1 MEETYRMALA
11 GLLHDIGKF
20 AQRGTAQ
27 VLKSWNDET
36 KHEFKYQH
44 ALHTW
49 HFIEKYVPKA
59 FQVGVLAAYHH
70 RPQNVAQQRIRLA
83 DQLSAGERDSG
94 KERDDSDRQTHPKQ
108 LRPIFTRLHLKDGD
122 QDVAHPNPNG
132 LYLPLK
138 PLTLDAIFPQD
149 KPVGEDDW
157 QDYED
162 MWQDF
167 CDEAE
172 YLQSLPL
179 EAYVEAMQALLQRYT
194 WCVPSA
200 YFKTVPDVSLYDHS
214 RMTAALAVC
223 LSDFNDAEIE
233 TLTNEWKAEDGK
245 HGEHWE
251 QPVALLVG
259 GDISGVQDFIY
270 TISSKGAA
278 KALRGRS
285 FYLQLLTEAVLR
297 FVLRELGL
305 PITNVIYSGGG
316 HFFLLAPLSAK
327 DKLPGIQAAISRKLL
342 THHGTALYLALG
354 SAEVP
359 LSGFRLGAFTEHWD
373 AMHKNLQQAKSRRY
387 AELGAEMHQ
396 LVFAVPEDGGGDKHC
411 AVCGADDVKL
421 NKWKEESDTETQMIC
436 SQCRSYVEDLGKSL
450 PKAAYLRWRWIEPQ
464 EPPRSTY
471 TAALQAFG
479 AEVKIIKTGEK
490 VETAPG
496 DTLWALDDP
505 QNGWPQGS
513 EAAAR
518 WLRYTVNQIP
528 VVKDQAEAD
537 LINERLSASERRE
550 EPARPGNTKTFAHL
564 QALSGGESGGFKRLG
579 VVRMDVDNLGDV
591 FKDGFKRKKPDG
603 NEESI
608 ATLSRLSALSSAMS
622 LYFEGWVKRIIARD
636 FDKEFWLKK
645 HFPNA
650 RRASLV
656 YAVYAGGDD
665 VFLIGPWDV
674 MPDVALDIE
683 REFEKYTCHP
693 GLHLSGGMAFINGK
707 YPVYQAAE
715 DAGEAEGIAKA
726 RKIEEN
732 GVVIESKNAF
742 AFLNTA
748 WRWDEFESLKKK
760 QKKLVEL
767 VRKDRDEAGGSPKS
781 ILMLLRSLA
790 QMKSEAARGQKRPV
804 WGRWMWMAAYHLT
817 RGAERNAKKKPA
829 LAKELRDMRDGFEKN
844 EYRDLPQWGA
854 AARWAQLLTRGKE
867 NHKEVQNG

>member
-1 MEETYRMALA
+1 MEREINVYHFALA

-20 AQRGTAQ
+20 AQRAGEQ
-27 VLKSWNDET
+27 VQDEWREGKT
-36 KHEFKYQH
+36 QADFKYQH

-49 HFIEKYVPKA
+49 HFINKYVPKA
-59 FQVGVLAAYHH
+59 FGVGVLAAYHH
-70 RPQNVAQQRIRLA
+70 RPQNPAQQRIRLA

-94 KERDDSDRQTHPKQ
+94 KDLDDSDRQTHHKQ
-108 LRPIFTRLHLKDGD
+108 LHPIFTRLELDEG
-122 QDVAHPNPNG
+122 AHPNPDG
-132 LYLPLK
+132 LFLPLK
-138 PLTLDAIFPQD
+138 PLTLDVIFPQ
-149 KPVGEDDW
+149 EDPLPEGKVW
-157 QDYED
+157 QAYKA
-162 MWQDF
+162 MWDAF
-167 CDEAE
+167 CTEAE
-172 YLQSLPL
+172 QLQSLPL

-200 YFKTVPDVSLYDHS
+200 YFNAVPDVSLYDHS

-233 TLTNEWKAEDGK
+233 TLTRDWQAEG
-245 HGEHWE
+245 GEHWE
-251 QPVALLVG
+251 KPVALLVG
-259 GDISGVQDFIY
+259 GDISGVQNFIY

-305 PITNVIYSGGG
+305 PYTNVIYSGGG
-316 HFFLLAPLSAK
+316 HFFLLAPLSARE
-327 DKLPGIQAAISRKLL
+327 KLPEIQAAISRKLL
-342 THHGTALYLALG
+342 AHHGAALYLALG

-359 LSGFRLGAFTEHWD
+359 LSGFQLGAFTDHWD
-373 AMHKNLQQAKSRRY
+373 AMHTDLQQAKSRRY
-387 AELGAEMHQ
+387 AELGAEMHER
-396 LVFAVPEDGGGDKHC
+396 VFSVPEDGGGDKHC

-421 NKWKEESDTETQMIC
+421 SKWKEESDTETQMIC
-436 SQCRSYVEDLGKSL
+436 SQCRSYVEKLGADL
-450 PKAAYLRWRWIEPQ
+450 PKAAYLHWRWSEPQ
-464 EPPRSTY
+464 DTSRSTFA
-471 TAALQAFG
+471 AALKAFG

-528 VVKDQAEAD
+528 MDGGQPV
-537 LINERLSASERRE
+537 
-550 EPARPGNTKTFAHL
+550 TFDKL
-564 QALSGGESGGFKRLG
+564 QEKCQSGFERLG

-603 NEESI
+603 SEENI

-622 LYFEGWVKRIIARD
+622 LYFEGWVKRIIAKDGR
-636 FDKEFWLKK
+636 
-645 HFPNA
+645 NA
-650 RRASLV
+650 LV

-665 VFLIGPWDV
+665 VFLLGPWDV
-674 MPDVALDIE
+674 MPDVALDIAG
-683 REFEKYTCHP
+683 EFRDYTGKHP
-693 GLHLSGGMAFINGK
+693 ALHLSGGMAFIGGK

-726 RKIEEN
+726 RKIEED
-732 GVVIESKNAF
+732 GKVIESKNAF

-748 WRWDEFESLKKK
+748 WRWDEFESLRAK
-760 QKKLVEL
+760 QEKLVEL
-767 VRKDRDEAGGSPKS
+767 VEGTEEAGGGPKS
-781 ILMLLRSLA
+781 ILMRLRSLA
-790 QMKSEAARGQKRPV
+790 QMESEAARGQKRPV

-817 RGAERNAKKKPA
+817 RAAERNEKKNNLA
-829 LAKELRDMRDGFEKN
+829 LAKELRDMRDEFEKN

-854 AARWAQLLTRGKE
+854 AARWAQLLLRKGK
-867 NHKEVQNG
+867 